1 MKVGDGKISN
11 VCTIAAK
18 PVSPGTLRSLWPL
31 NWVPAPD
38 HGKAKWSLDCKKQSA
53 SRLLL
58 SLFLL
63 PPPPQY
69 HHHCLPS
76 KISRLETV
84 SGSSFQVS
92 RSLWTIAIFTS
103 GSHQQVT
110 NLISIISTPSRL
122 PHILLP
128 TCMAM
133 CSPFYLPLPPIHQ
146 IFTHQP
152 HEHCQTQLPNHRPS
166 HHIPSF
172 SHIKP
177 ILNHKIA
184 SPIPHPISFKAS
196 FTSCSP
202 RPSTTRWNRNG
213 RFSAKN
219 SAERMP
225 ASALRPK
232 AGKPTEATWRYVQM
246 CCT

>member
-103 GSHQQVT
+103 GSHQQIT

-133 CSPFYLPLPPIHQ
+133 CSPFYLPLS
-146 IFTHQP
+146 P
-152 HEHCQTQLPNHRPS
+152 HSSNFHPSTPWTLPNSATQSSPIPS
-166 HHIPSF
+166 HPIILSHQT
-172 SHIKP
+172 HIKP
-177 ILNHKIA
+177 QNR
-184 SPIPHPISFKAS
+184 IPHP
-196 FTSCSP
+196 TSH
-202 RPSTTRWNRNG
+202 
-213 RFSAKN
+213 
-219 SAERMP
+219 
-225 ASALRPK
+225 LL
-232 AGKPTEATWRYVQM
+232 
-246 CCT
+246 